1 MNYEI
6 LDEQGIVVTTI
17 VADESFMHAQYPG
30 GAWRAAAEQP
40 APPADACAWLIDIGP
55 FFDRFGA
62 AKLAVLSSADATVRA
77 IVKDSQVR
85 KWIDLQHPAVALG
98 IDALIALAVP
108 GVDAALKA
116 AILETPVAPAE
127 QSALRKVYFS

>member
-6 LDEQGIVVTTI
+6 LDGQGAVVTTI
-17 VADESFMHAQYPG
+17 VADESFMQAQYPEG
-30 GAWRAAAEQP
+30 TWRAAAEQP
-40 APPADACAWLIDIGP
+40 QPPADPCAWLIDVGP

-62 AKLAVLSSADATVRA
+62 AKLAVLSSADATVQA

-85 KWIDLQHPAVALG
+85 KWIDLQHPAVAQG

-108 GVDAALKA
+108 GVDAAMKA
-116 AILETPVAPAE
+116 IILETPVAPAE